1 MAGNVHTGNSM
12 TTLSQR
18 VKGAVLT
25 APYLLNNIQ
34 QIQGYNPT
42 ITNRV
47 ISRLLPFRS
56 SVEIEHFNIDENIY
70 IKKLLYNKSYP
81 KKDDIR
87 LLSYD
92 SSGSSVTETKISIT
106 NNINELIHLYNILE
120 TLKEIGREDEN
131 GSIHI
136 HIDISN
142 WWNNME
148 KKNSPAAIGLYIIDT
163 SWANIVTDFLN
174 KFLDS
179 VANIFDYPINLETFD
194 FKYGLPKNRINKSMG
209 TEQGNIRTINIHTP
223 CYILHKNNNYRDVIN
238 YVNDLCGIERKR
250 RDKGIPSMNG
260 KFNWVNM
267 RTLSDT
273 THTMEYRVGDCS
285 FDYSTILKYFVECN
299 HLTKTFLNFADYIGK
314 RVIRQG
320 FKEFF
325 PSS

>member
-1 MAGNVHTGNSM
+1 M

-25 APYLLNNIQ
+25 APYLLKNIQ

-70 IKKLLYNKSYP
+70 ITELLYNKSYP
-81 KKDDIR
+81 KKDDIC

-92 SSGSSVTETKISIT
+92 SSEAWGSVTETKISIT

-148 KKNSPAAIGLYIIDT
+148 IKASPAAIGLHIIST

-174 KFLDS
+174 NFLDS
-179 VANIFDYPINLETFD
+179 VANTFDYPINLETFD
-194 FKYGLPKNRINKSMG
+194 FEYGLPKNRINKVLG
-209 TEQGNIRTINIHTP
+209 TEQGNVRTINIHTP
-223 CYILHKNNNYRDVIN
+223 YHISRRNGNYREIIT
-238 YVNDLCGIERKR
+238 YINDLCGIERKR
-250 RDKGIPSMNG
+250 REKGIPSING

-267 RTLSDT
+267 RTFSDS

-285 FDYSTILKYFVECN
+285 FDYSTILKYFVKCN

-314 RVIRQG
+314 RVIRKG

>member
-1 MAGNVHTGNSM
+1 MHTGNSM

-25 APYLLNNIQ
+25 APYLLKNIQ

-56 SVEIEHFNIDENIY
+56 SVEIEHFNIDPKIY
-70 IKKLLYNKSYP
+70 ITKLFHNKSYP
-81 KKDDIR
+81 KKDDIY

-92 SSGSSVTETKISIT
+92 SSWGSIAETKISIT

-120 TLKEIGREDEN
+120 TLKKIGKEDEN

-148 KKNSPAAIGLYIIDT
+148 IKASPSAIGLYIMST

-174 KFLDS
+174 KFLNS

-194 FKYGLPKNRINKSMG
+194 FKYGLLKNRINKNVG
-209 TEQGNIRTINIHTP
+209 TQQGNIRTINIRTP
-223 CYILHKNNNYRDVIN
+223 YYILHKNNNYSDVIN
-238 YVNDLCGIERKR
+238 YINNLCDIEIKRKK
-250 RDKGIPSMNG
+250 KGIPSMNG

-267 RTLSDT
+267 RSFSDSS
-273 THTMEYRVGDCS
+273 HTMEYRVGDCS

>member
-1 MAGNVHTGNSM
+1 M

-25 APYLLNNIQ
+25 APYLLKNIQ

-56 SVEIEHFNIDENIY
+56 SVEIEHFNIDGHIY
-70 IKKLLYNKSYP
+70 ITELFHNKSYP
-81 KKDDIR
+81 KKDDIH

-92 SSGSSVTETKISIT
+92 SPWSSVTETKISIT

-148 KKNSPAAIGLYIIDT
+148 IKASPSAIGLYIMST

-194 FKYGLPKNRINKSMG
+194 FEYGLPKNRINKDMG
-209 TEQGNIRTINIHTP
+209 TLQGNIRTINIHTP
-223 CYILHKNNNYRDVIN
+223 YHISHRNDNYRDVIN
-238 YVNDLCGIERKR
+238 YINDLCDIERKR
-250 RDKGIPSMNG
+250 REKGIPSMNG

-267 RTLSDT
+267 RILGDSNQ
-273 THTMEYRVGDCS
+273 TMEYRVGDCS

>member
-1 MAGNVHTGNSM
+1 MHTGNSM
-12 TTLSQR
+12 VTLSQR

-25 APYLLNNIQ
+25 APYLLKNIQ

-70 IKKLLYNKSYP
+70 ITELLYNKSYP
-81 KKDDIR
+81 KKDDIC

-92 SSGSSVTETKISIT
+92 STWDSGSVTETKISIT

-148 KKNSPAAIGLYIIDT
+148 KKNSPAAIGLYIIST

-179 VANIFDYPINLETFD
+179 VANIFDYPINLKTFD
-194 FKYGLPKNRINKSMG
+194 FEYGLPKNRINKVIG
-209 TEQGNIRTINIHTP
+209 TEQGNIRTINIRTP
-223 CYILHKNNNYRDVIN
+223 YHILRRNNNYREIIT
-238 YVNDLCGIERKR
+238 YINDLRDIARKR
-250 RDKGIPSMNG
+250 REKGIPSSNG

-267 RTLSDT
+267 RMLSNL

>member
-1 MAGNVHTGNSM
+1 M

-25 APYLLNNIQ
+25 APYLLKNIQ

-70 IKKLLYNKSYP
+70 ITELLYNKSYP

-92 SSGSSVTETKISIT
+92 STGDSVTETKISIT

-148 KKNSPAAIGLYIIDT
+148 IKAPPSVIGLYVIST

-194 FKYGLPKNRINKSMG
+194 FEYGLPKNRINKGMG
-209 TEQGNIRTINIHTP
+209 T
-223 CYILHKNNNYRDVIN
+223 
-238 YVNDLCGIERKR
+238 
-250 RDKGIPSMNG
+250 
-260 KFNWVNM
+260 
-267 RTLSDT
+267 
-273 THTMEYRVGDCS
+273 
-285 FDYSTILKYFVECN
+285 
-299 HLTKTFLNFADYIGK
+299 
-314 RVIRQG
+314 
-320 FKEFF
+320 
-325 PSS
+325 

>member
-1 MAGNVHTGNSM
+1 MHTGNSM

-25 APYLLNNIQ
+25 APYLLKNIQ

-56 SVEIEHFNIDENIY
+56 SVEIEHFNIDEYIY
-70 IKKLLYNKSYP
+70 ITELLHNKSYP
-81 KKDDIR
+81 KKDDIH
-87 LLSYD
+87 LLSCD
-92 SSGSSVTETKISIT
+92 SSWDSVTETKISIT

-148 KKNSPAAIGLYIIDT
+148 IKASPSAIGLYIMST

-174 KFLDS
+174 KFLNS

-194 FKYGLPKNRINKSMG
+194 FKYGLLKNRINKNVG
-209 TEQGNIRTINIHTP
+209 TQQGNIRTINIRTP
-223 CYILHKNNNYRDVIN
+223 YYILHKNNNYSDVIN
-238 YVNDLCGIERKR
+238 YINNLCDIEIKRKK
-250 RDKGIPSMNG
+250 KGIPSMNG

-267 RTLSDT
+267 RSFSDSS
-273 THTMEYRVGDCS
+273 HTMEYRVGDCS